1 MIIRYV
7 NSEGVEVILNKEPY
21 KVLMSDLTDYDN
33 VEIESNGK
41 IARFIKEI
49 TERKLN
55 IDIISSSKETT
66 QELCNKLNELF
77 EKDIYNDVAGKIYI
91 NDYYMRCF
99 IKSCKKSKRG
109 NGVIRS
115 YEYTL
120 ITDYPFW
127 IKETTYQYSKRG
139 NGVIRSYE
147 YTLITDYPFWIK
159 ETTYQY
165 LAEPPE
171 AVKYTDLETGIMFP
185 EFPFDFAPVRGEK
198 ILENPSFTDSN
209 FIMTIYGFAESPQVS
224 IAGHPYR
231 VETTVYEGERLII
244 DSKKG
249 TVKKIGRLG
258 EVVDCYN
265 ARQKDY
271 SVFQKIPPG
280 LNVFQWSGGFGV
292 DITLFDE
299 RSEPK
304 CSL

>member
-21 KVLMSDLTDYDN
+21 KVLVSDLTDYDN

-41 IARFIKEI
+41 IAGFVKEI

-66 QELCNKLNELF
+66 QELCNKLNAVF

-127 IKETTYQYSKRG
+127 IKETTYQY
-139 NGVIRSYE
+139 
-147 YTLITDYPFWIK
+147 
-159 ETTYQY
+159 

-185 EFPFDFAPVRGEK
+185 EFPFDFAPVHGEK
-198 ILENPSFTDSN
+198 ILENPSFKDSN
-209 FIMTIYGFAESPQVS
+209 FILTIYGFAENPQIT

-231 VETTVYEGERLII
+231 VETTVYEGERLVI
-244 DSKKG
+244 DSIKG
-249 TVKKIGRLG
+249 TVEKIGRLG
-258 EVVDCYN
+258 EVTNCYN
-265 ARQKDY
+265 ARGKQK

-280 LNVFQWSGGFGV
+280 MNTFQWSGGFGV

-304 CSL
+304 WSL

>member
-1 MIIRYV
+1 MIIRHV
-7 NSEGVEVILNKEPY
+7 NSEGAEVILNKEPY
-21 KVLMSDLTDYDN
+21 KVLVSDLTDYDN

-41 IARFIKEI
+41 IAGFIKEI
-49 TERKLN
+49 AERKLN

-66 QELCNKLNELF
+66 QELCNKLNEVF
-77 EKDIYNDVAGKIYI
+77 EKDIYNDIAGKIYI
-91 NDYYMRCF
+91 DDYYMRCF
-99 IKSCKKSKRG
+99 IKSCKK
-109 NGVIRS
+109 
-115 YEYTL
+115 
-120 ITDYPFW
+120 
-127 IKETTYQYSKRG
+127 SKRG

-171 AVKYTDLETGIMFP
+171 AVKYTDLENGIMFP

-209 FIMTIYGFAESPQVS
+209 FIMIIYGFAESPQVS

-231 VETTVYEGERLII
+231 VETTVYEGERLVI

-280 LNVFQWSGGFGV
+280 LNVFQWSGGFGI

>member
-41 IARFIKEI
+41 IVGFIKEI
-49 TERKLN
+49 AERKLN

-66 QELCNKLNELF
+66 QELCNKLNEVF
-77 EKDIYNDVAGKIYI
+77 EKDIYNDIAGKIYI
-91 NDYYMRCF
+91 DDYYMRCF

-127 IKETTYQYSKRG
+127 IKET
-139 NGVIRSYE
+139 I
-147 YTLITDYPFWIK
+147 
-159 ETTYQY
+159 YQY
-165 LAEPPE
+165 LPEPPE

-198 ILENPSFTDSN
+198 ILENPSFTESN
-209 FIMTIYGFAESPQVS
+209 FVMTIYGFAESPQVS

-271 SVFQKIPPG
+271 SVFKKIPAG
-280 LNVFQWSGGFGV
+280 LNVFQWSGGFGI

>member
-1 MIIRYV
+1 MIIRYA

-41 IARFIKEI
+41 IVGFIKEI
-49 TERKLN
+49 AERKLN

-66 QELCNKLNELF
+66 QELCNKLNEVF
-77 EKDIYNDVAGKIYI
+77 EKDIYNDIAGKIYI
-91 NDYYMRCF
+91 DDYYMRCF
-99 IKSCKKSKRG
+99 IKSCKK
-109 NGVIRS
+109 
-115 YEYTL
+115 
-120 ITDYPFW
+120 
-127 IKETTYQYSKRG
+127 SKRG

-171 AVKYTDLETGIMFP
+171 AVKYTDLENGIMFP

-198 ILENPSFTDSN
+198 ILENQSFTDSN
-209 FIMTIYGFAESPQVS
+209 FIMTIYGFVESPQVS

-231 VETTVYEGERLII
+231 VETTVYEGERLVI

-271 SVFQKIPPG
+271 SVFKKIPAG
-280 LNVFQWSGGFGV
+280 LNVFQWSGGFGI

-304 CSL
+304 WSL

>member
-7 NSEGVEVILNKEPY
+7 NSEGVEVILNKEPC

-41 IARFIKEI
+41 IAGFIKEI

-55 IDIISSSKETT
+55 IDIISSSKKTT

-127 IKETTYQYSKRG
+127 IKETTYQY
-139 NGVIRSYE
+139 
-147 YTLITDYPFWIK
+147 LP
-159 ETTYQY
+159 
-165 LAEPPE
+165 EPPE
-171 AVKYTDLETGIMFP
+171 AVEYTDLEAGIMFS
-185 EFPFDFAPVRGEK
+185 EFPFDFAPARGEK
-198 ILENPSFTDSN
+198 ILENQSFTDSN
-209 FIMTIYGFAESPQVS
+209 FIMTIYGFVESPQVS

-231 VETTVYEGERLII
+231 VETTIYEGERLVI

-271 SVFQKIPPG
+271 SVFEKIPAG
-280 LNVFQWSGGFGV
+280 LNVFQWSGGFGI

-304 CSL
+304 WSL

>member
-21 KVLMSDLTDYDN
+21 KVLVSDLTDYDN

-41 IARFIKEI
+41 IAGFVKEI

-66 QELCNKLNELF
+66 QELCNKLNAVF

-127 IKETTYQYSKRG
+127 IKETTYQY
-139 NGVIRSYE
+139 
-147 YTLITDYPFWIK
+147 LP
-159 ETTYQY
+159 
-165 LAEPPE
+165 EPPE

-198 ILENPSFTDSN
+198 ILENPSFADSN
-209 FIMTIYGFAESPQVS
+209 FIMIIYGFAESPQVS

-280 LNVFQWSGGFGV
+280 LNVFQWSGGFGI

>member
-21 KVLMSDLTDYDN
+21 KVLVSDLTDYDN

-41 IARFIKEI
+41 IAGFVKEI

-66 QELCNKLNELF
+66 QELCNKLNAVF

-127 IKETTYQYSKRG
+127 IKET
-139 NGVIRSYE
+139 
-147 YTLITDYPFWIK
+147 P
-159 ETTYQY
+159 YQY
-165 LAEPPE
+165 LPE
-171 AVKYTDLETGIMFP
+171 NPISGGDSILTEGVMFP
-185 EFPFDFAPVRGEK
+185 EFQFDFFRAKGDE
-198 ILENPSFTDSN
+198 ILYNPSFADSN
-209 FIMTIYGFAESPQVS
+209 FILAIYGFVENPQIA

-231 VETTVYEGERLII
+231 VETTIYEGERLVI
-244 DSKKG
+244 DSLTH
-249 TVKKIGRLG
+249 TVQKIGRLG
-258 EVVDCYN
+258 EITNLYN
-265 ARQKDY
+265 ARDKHY
-271 SVFQKIPPG
+271 SVFKKIPPG
-280 LNVFQWSGGFGV
+280 MNTFQWSGGFGV

-304 CSL
+304 WSL

>member
-21 KVLMSDLTDYDN
+21 KVLVSDLTDYDN

-41 IARFIKEI
+41 IAGFVKEI

-66 QELCNKLNELF
+66 QELCNKLNAVF

-99 IKSCKKSKRG
+99 IKSCKK
-109 NGVIRS
+109 
-115 YEYTL
+115 
-120 ITDYPFW
+120 
-127 IKETTYQYSKRG
+127 SKRG

-198 ILENPSFTDSN
+198 ILENPSFADSN
-209 FIMTIYGFAESPQVS
+209 FIMIIYGFAEGPQVS

-231 VETTVYEGERLII
+231 VETTIYEGERLVI

-280 LNVFQWSGGFGV
+280 LNVFQWSGGFGI

>member
-1 MIIRYV
+1 MLEKIIYYNHKGETLCFGSDGLYANENDLRDF
-7 NSEGVEVILNKEPY
+7 SNKY
-21 KVLMSDLTDYDN
+21 TSK
-33 VEIESNGK
+33 NGK
-41 IARFIKEI
+41 IVAFNKGIVEKSIPIIIKADTPERAAELKNKI
-49 TERKLN
+49 TEFAD
-55 IDIISSSKETT
+55 IDISTL
-66 QELCNKLNELF
+66 QP
-77 EKDIYNDVAGKIYI
+77 GKIVI
-91 NDYYMRCF
+91 NDYYMHGYLCENVKNNYL
-99 IKSCKKSKRG
+99 INDTYVECKLKF
-109 NGVIRS
+109 V
-115 YEYTL
+115 
-120 ITDYPFW
+120 TDNPY
-127 IKETTYQYSKRG
+127 
-139 NGVIRSYE
+139 
-147 YTLITDYPFWIK
+147 WIK

-198 ILENPSFTDSN
+198 ILENPSFADSN

-271 SVFQKIPPG
+271 SVFEKIPAG
-280 LNVFQWSGGFGV
+280 LNVFQWSGGFGIY
-292 DITLFDE
+292 ITLFDE

-304 CSL
+304 WSL

>member
-7 NSEGVEVILNKEPY
+7 NSEGAEVILNKEPY

-41 IARFIKEI
+41 IAGFTKEI

-66 QELCNKLNELF
+66 QELCNKLNEVF
-77 EKDIYNDVAGKIYI
+77 EKDIYNNVAGKIYI

-99 IKSCKKSKRG
+99 IKSCKK
-109 NGVIRS
+109 
-115 YEYTL
+115 
-120 ITDYPFW
+120 
-127 IKETTYQYSKRG
+127 SKRG

-198 ILENPSFTDSN
+198 ILENPSFADSN
-209 FIMTIYGFAESPQVS
+209 FIMIIYGFAESPQVS

-231 VETTVYEGERLII
+231 VETTVYEGERLVI

-271 SVFQKIPPG
+271 SVFEKIPAG
-280 LNVFQWSGGFGV
+280 LNVFQWSGGFGI

>member
-1 MIIRYV
+1 MIIRCV

-21 KVLMSDLTDYDN
+21 KVLVSDLTDYAN

-41 IARFIKEI
+41 IAGFIKEI

-66 QELCNKLNELF
+66 QELCNKLNEVF
-77 EKDIYNDVAGKIYI
+77 EKDIYNNVAGKIYI

-127 IKETTYQYSKRG
+127 IKETTYQY
-139 NGVIRSYE
+139 
-147 YTLITDYPFWIK
+147 
-159 ETTYQY
+159 

-171 AVKYTDLETGIMFP
+171 AVKYTDLEAGIMFP

-198 ILENPSFTDSN
+198 ILENPSFAESN
-209 FIMTIYGFAESPQVS
+209 FVMTIYGFAESPQVS

-271 SVFQKIPPG
+271 SVFEKIPAG
-280 LNVFQWSGGFGV
+280 LNVFQWSGGFGI
-292 DITLFDE
+292 DITLLDE

>member
-1 MIIRYV
+1 MIIRHV

-21 KVLMSDLTDYDN
+21 KVLVSDLTDYDN

-41 IARFIKEI
+41 IAGFIKEI

-99 IKSCKKSKRG
+99 IKSCKK
-109 NGVIRS
+109 
-115 YEYTL
+115 
-120 ITDYPFW
+120 
-127 IKETTYQYSKRG
+127 SKRG

-280 LNVFQWSGGFGV
+280 LNVFQWSGGFGI

>member
-41 IARFIKEI
+41 IVGFIKEI
-49 TERKLN
+49 AERKLN

-66 QELCNKLNELF
+66 QELCNKLNEVF
-77 EKDIYNDVAGKIYI
+77 EKDIYNDIAGKIYI
-91 NDYYMRCF
+91 DDYYMRCF
-99 IKSCKKSKRG
+99 IKSCKK
-109 NGVIRS
+109 
-115 YEYTL
+115 
-120 ITDYPFW
+120 
-127 IKETTYQYSKRG
+127 SKRG

-171 AVKYTDLETGIMFP
+171 AVKYTDLENGIMFP

-209 FIMTIYGFAESPQVS
+209 FIMIIYGFAESPQVS

-231 VETTVYEGERLII
+231 VETTVYEGERLVI

-280 LNVFQWSGGFGV
+280 LNVFQWSGGFGI

>member
-1 MIIRYV
+1 MIIRHV

-21 KVLMSDLTDYDN
+21 KVLVSDLTDYDN

-41 IARFIKEI
+41 IAGFIKEI

-127 IKETTYQYSKRG
+127 IKETTYQY
-139 NGVIRSYE
+139 
-147 YTLITDYPFWIK
+147 
-159 ETTYQY
+159 

-198 ILENPSFTDSN
+198 ILENQSFTDSN
-209 FIMTIYGFAESPQVS
+209 FIMTIYGFVESPQVS

-231 VETTVYEGERLII
+231 VETTVYEGERLVI

-280 LNVFQWSGGFGV
+280 LNVFQWSGGFGI

>member
-1 MIIRYV
+1 MIIRYL

-21 KVLMSDLTDYDN
+21 KVLVSDLTDYDN

-41 IARFIKEI
+41 IAGFVKEI

-66 QELCNKLNELF
+66 QELCNKLNAVF

-99 IKSCKKSKRG
+99 IKSCKK
-109 NGVIRS
+109 
-115 YEYTL
+115 
-120 ITDYPFW
+120 
-127 IKETTYQYSKRG
+127 SKRG

-198 ILENPSFTDSN
+198 ILENPSFADSN
-209 FIMTIYGFAESPQVS
+209 FIMIIYGFAEGPQVS

-231 VETTVYEGERLII
+231 VETTIYEGERLVI

-280 LNVFQWSGGFGV
+280 LNVFQWSGGFGI

-299 RSEPK
+299 RGEPK

>member
-41 IARFIKEI
+41 IAGFVKEI

-66 QELCNKLNELF
+66 QELCNKLNAVF

-99 IKSCKKSKRG
+99 IKSCKK
-109 NGVIRS
+109 
-115 YEYTL
+115 
-120 ITDYPFW
+120 
-127 IKETTYQYSKRG
+127 SKRG

-198 ILENPSFTDSN
+198 ILENQSFTDSN

-231 VETTVYEGERLII
+231 VETTVYEGERLVI

-271 SVFQKIPPG
+271 SIFKKIPAG

>member
-1 MIIRYV
+1 MIIRYA

-41 IARFIKEI
+41 IVGFIKEI
-49 TERKLN
+49 AERKLN

-66 QELCNKLNELF
+66 QELCNKLNEVF
-77 EKDIYNDVAGKIYI
+77 EKDIYNDIAGKIYI
-91 NDYYMRCF
+91 DDYYMRCF
-99 IKSCKKSKRG
+99 IKSCKK
-109 NGVIRS
+109 
-115 YEYTL
+115 
-120 ITDYPFW
+120 
-127 IKETTYQYSKRG
+127 SKRG

-171 AVKYTDLETGIMFP
+171 AVKYTDLENGIMFP

-209 FIMTIYGFAESPQVS
+209 FIMIIYGFVESPQVS

-231 VETTVYEGERLII
+231 VETTVYEGERLVI

-271 SVFQKIPPG
+271 SVFEKIPAG
-280 LNVFQWSGGFGV
+280 LNVFQWSGGFGI

>member
-7 NSEGVEVILNKEPY
+7 NSEGAEVILNKEPY
-21 KVLMSDLTDYDN
+21 KVLMSDLTDYDS
-33 VEIESNGK
+33 VEVERNGK
-41 IARFIKEI
+41 IAGFVKEI

-55 IDIISSSKETT
+55 IDIISNSKEAT
-66 QELCNKLNELF
+66 QELCNKLNEVF

-127 IKETTYQYSKRG
+127 IKET
-139 NGVIRSYE
+139 
-147 YTLITDYPFWIK
+147 P
-159 ETTYQY
+159 YQY
-165 LAEPPE
+165 LPE
-171 AVKYTDLETGIMFP
+171 NPISGGDSILTEGVMFP
-185 EFPFDFAPVRGEK
+185 EFQFDFFRAKGDE
-198 ILENPSFTDSN
+198 ILYNPSFADSN
-209 FIMTIYGFAESPQVS
+209 FILAIYGFVENPQIA

-231 VETTVYEGERLII
+231 VETTIYEGERLVI
-244 DSKKG
+244 DSLTH
-249 TVKKIGRLG
+249 TVQKIGRLG
-258 EVVDCYN
+258 EITNLYN
-265 ARQKDY
+265 ARDKHY
-271 SVFQKIPPG
+271 SVFKKIPPG
-280 LNVFQWSGGFGV
+280 MNTFQWSGGFGV

-304 CSL
+304 WSL

>member
-21 KVLMSDLTDYDN
+21 KVLVSDLTDYDSAE
-33 VEIESNGK
+33 VERNGK
-41 IARFIKEI
+41 IACFTKEI
-49 TERKLN
+49 TERDLN
-55 IDIISSSKETT
+55 IDIISNSKEAT
-66 QELCNKLNELF
+66 QELCNKLNEVF

-127 IKETTYQYSKRG
+127 IKET
-139 NGVIRSYE
+139 
-147 YTLITDYPFWIK
+147 P
-159 ETTYQY
+159 YQY
-165 LAEPPE
+165 LPE
-171 AVKYTDLETGIMFP
+171 NPISGGDSILTEGVMFP
-185 EFPFDFAPVRGEK
+185 EFQFDFFRAKGDE
-198 ILENPSFTDSN
+198 ILYNPSFADSN
-209 FIMTIYGFAESPQVS
+209 FILAIYGFVENPQIA

-231 VETTVYEGERLII
+231 VETTIYEGERLVI
-244 DSKKG
+244 DSLTH
-249 TVKKIGRLG
+249 TVQKIGRLG
-258 EVVDCYN
+258 EITNLYN
-265 ARQKDY
+265 ARDKHY
-271 SVFQKIPPG
+271 SVFKKIPPG
-280 LNVFQWSGGFGV
+280 MNTFQWSGGFGV

-304 CSL
+304 WSL

>member
-7 NSEGVEVILNKEPY
+7 NSEGAEVILNKEPY

-33 VEIESNGK
+33 VEIENNGK
-41 IARFIKEI
+41 IAGFIKEI

-55 IDIISSSKETT
+55 IDIISGSKETT
-66 QELCNKLNELF
+66 QELCNKLNEVF
-77 EKDIYNDVAGKIYI
+77 EKDIYNNVAGKIYI

-127 IKETTYQYSKRG
+127 
-139 NGVIRSYE
+139 V
-147 YTLITDYPFWIK
+147 K

-171 AVKYTDLETGIMFP
+171 AVKYTDLEAGIMFP

-209 FIMTIYGFAESPQVS
+209 FIMTIYGFAENPQLN
-224 IAGHPYR
+224 IAGHPYK
-231 VETTVYEGERLII
+231 VEATINEGEQLVIN
-244 DSKKG
+244 SLTH
-249 TVKKIGRLG
+249 TVQKIGRLG
-258 EVVDCYN
+258 ENTNLYN
-265 ARQKDY
+265 ARGKEY
-271 SVFQKIPPG
+271 SVFRKIPPG
-280 LNVFQWSGGFGV
+280 TNTLQWSGGFGM
-292 DITLFDE
+292 DIKLFDE

-304 CSL
+304 WSL

>member
-1 MIIRYV
+1 MIIRHV

-21 KVLMSDLTDYDN
+21 KVLVSDLTDYDN

-41 IARFIKEI
+41 IAGFIKEI

-127 IKETTYQYSKRG
+127 IKETTYQY
-139 NGVIRSYE
+139 
-147 YTLITDYPFWIK
+147 
-159 ETTYQY
+159 

-198 ILENPSFTDSN
+198 ILENQSFTDSN

-231 VETTVYEGERLII
+231 VETTVYEGERLVI

-280 LNVFQWSGGFGV
+280 LNVFQWSGGFGI

>member
-1 MIIRYV
+1 MIIRHV
-7 NSEGVEVILNKEPY
+7 NSEGAEVILNKEPY
-21 KVLMSDLTDYDN
+21 KVLVSDLTDYDN

-41 IARFIKEI
+41 IAGFIKEI

-66 QELCNKLNELF
+66 QELCNKLNEVF
-77 EKDIYNDVAGKIYI
+77 EKDIYNNVAGKIYI

-127 IKETTYQYSKRG
+127 IKETTYQY
-139 NGVIRSYE
+139 
-147 YTLITDYPFWIK
+147 
-159 ETTYQY
+159 

-171 AVKYTDLETGIMFP
+171 AVKYTDLEAGIMFL

-198 ILENPSFTDSN
+198 ILENPSFAESN

-231 VETTVYEGERLII
+231 VETTIYEGERLII

-271 SVFQKIPPG
+271 SVFKKIPAG
-280 LNVFQWSGGFGV
+280 LNVFQWSGGFGI

>member
-41 IARFIKEI
+41 IAGFIKEI

-66 QELCNKLNELF
+66 QELCNKLNEVF

-127 IKETTYQYSKRG
+127 IKETTYQY
-139 NGVIRSYE
+139 
-147 YTLITDYPFWIK
+147 LP
-159 ETTYQY
+159 
-165 LAEPPE
+165 EPPE
-171 AVKYTDLETGIMFP
+171 AVKYTDLEEGIMFP

-231 VETTVYEGERLII
+231 VETTVYEGERLVI

-271 SVFQKIPPG
+271 SIFKKIPAG

>member
-7 NSEGVEVILNKEPY
+7 NSECVEVILNKEPY

-41 IARFIKEI
+41 IAGFIKEI

-66 QELCNKLNELF
+66 QELCNKLNEVF

-99 IKSCKKSKRG
+99 IKSCKKG
-109 NGVIRS
+109 
-115 YEYTL
+115 
-120 ITDYPFW
+120 
-127 IKETTYQYSKRG
+127 KRG

-165 LAEPPE
+165 LPEPPE
-171 AVKYTDLETGIMFP
+171 TVKYTELETDIMFP

-198 ILENPSFTDSN
+198 ILENPSFAESN
-209 FIMTIYGFAESPQVS
+209 FVMTIYGFAESPQVS

-231 VETTVYEGERLII
+231 VETTVYEGERLVI

-249 TVKKIGRLG
+249 TIKKIGRLG

-271 SVFQKIPPG
+271 SVFKKIPAG